1 MGQGEVEK
9 GCASRWFWTWG
20 LGWGC
25 EPQTHVL
32 AAGVSAQSFLHCF
45 SLASAAFNLQVATP
59 GVSPATLLASCW
71 GGGGCLPGA
80 RLGVCCFPWGAGSVH
95 GALGSAM
102 VWPRVGDGSDV
113 FLTLSVCS
121 ITLEV
126 GGRLRGWC
134 PSPSPCEPTVGTGC
148 PPSPLGSCR
157 GRPWTSWM

>member
-1 MGQGEVEK
+1 MEK

-71 GGGGCLPGA
+71 GVGAAFLGQGWECAAFPGG
-80 RLGVCCFPWGAGSVH
+80 LGVCMELWALQWCGPGWGMAVMCFS
-95 GALGSAM
+95 L
-102 VWPRVGDGSDV
+102 
-113 FLTLSVCS
+113 
-121 ITLEV
+121 
-126 GGRLRGWC
+126 
-134 PSPSPCEPTVGTGC
+134 
-148 PPSPLGSCR
+148 
-157 GRPWTSWM
+157 